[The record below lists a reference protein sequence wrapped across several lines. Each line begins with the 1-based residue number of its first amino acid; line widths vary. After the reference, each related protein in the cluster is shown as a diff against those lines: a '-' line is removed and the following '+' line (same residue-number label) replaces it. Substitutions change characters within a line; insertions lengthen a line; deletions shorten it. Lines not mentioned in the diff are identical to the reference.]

1 MLSTSNLLYSIAAFA
16 AVFDCAYSLLDTSSS
31 STVAVYWGQ
40 NSGNTGQQRL
50 SYYCDTY
57 VQQVFQL
64 AFVTRISGA
73 AGLPE
78 LDFANQESQCTVYP
92 GTNLLNCPQI
102 GEDIKRC
109 QQKGKTILISIGGAT
124 SPERGF
130 ASEAAAIEA
139 ANKMWQIFGPVDA
152 GNTAYRPFGDA
163 VIDGFDF
170 DFETSVTNM
179 VPFAN
184 QLRRLMDTS
193 AGRRYYLTVAPQCVF
208 PDVADQEMLN
218 GAVAFDAI
226 WVQFYNNYCGVNAF
240 SFGSMQQGAFNFD
253 LWDAWAKS
261 QSKNKQVK
269 VFIGLPGNVAAAGT
283 GYIGAEQL
291 REVVAWSKAFS
302 SFGGIM
308 VWDASSMSKPKEES
322 EVVSIVHR
330 VKMAE
335 DETSSVNLPS
345 ERLDGAASQREP
357 AQGLM
362 NRFFRRRGS
371 GKAES
376 EESESV
382 NSRSYRSKATLGI
395 LSDKETDEVP
405 GTVLLLSSNRNEPLG
420 LRHQQRRTSASSL
433 PNVIPGSRSS
443 SRTTAPQPKKTA
455 DGRIVLNPQPDDSV
469 NDPLNWPMWRRDAA
483 LLSLGFYC
491 LMGGGMTPILA
502 AGFNQ
507 VSESYGV
514 STQKVAYTTG
524 LYMLGLGVGSVIM
537 SPTAILWG
545 KRPVY
550 LLGATLFVLSA
561 VWCALSPNYPSLV
574 IARVFQGIAVSTVEC
589 LPSATIAEI
598 YFLHERAYRV
608 GIYTLLLLGGKNLVP
623 LVSAAIIGR
632 MGWRWVFWIVAI
644 IVGACLVL
652 LFFFVPETFWDRTPR
667 PRRSHKRPHMIQ
679 SVSDLLRGRQLH
691 HRLENPALNGDHI
704 SPAPRKSNKGHVG
717 FVEDPDQEG
726 NPVDKKERNLEDND
740 RILPSETPAEHNDQ
754 LVLADP
760 EKHDASLQIPAPA
773 VTRESD
779 SQRDLES
786 ARQPAVS
793 PARSESVGSAVPL
806 PPSQVYT
813 NRLREKPQIPFT
825 HYLRVWNGRIS
836 HDKWLRVAMRPFILF
851 AYPAVLWSSVV
862 YALSVGWL
870 IVLSESV
877 AHLYQGPH
885 GYNFTPLQT
894 GLIYISPFVGGLLG
908 TAVAG
913 KVSDVIVRFMSRRN
927 GGVYEPEFRLV
938 MAIPIALSTSAGLM
952 AFGWSTEEKDSWIVP
967 TIFFGL
973 ISFGCCL
980 GSTTSITFCVDSYR
994 QYAGEALVTLN
1005 WSKNVFHG
1013 LIFSLF
1019 IVDWLEADGAR
1030 TVFLALGGIQLGCLF
1045 FTIPMYI
1052 YGKRARMWTVR
1063 KCLMEKF

>member
-1 MLSTSNLLYSIAAFA
+1 MCFCIR
-16 AVFDCAYSLLDTSSS
+16 VF
-31 STVAVYWGQ
+31 
-40 NSGNTGQQRL
+40 R
-50 SYYCDTY
+50 
-57 VQQVFQL
+57 
-64 AFVTRISGA
+64 
-73 AGLPE
+73 
-78 LDFANQESQCTVYP
+78 
-92 GTNLLNCPQI
+92 
-102 GEDIKRC
+102 
-109 QQKGKTILISIGGAT
+109 
-124 SPERGF
+124 
-130 ASEAAAIEA
+130 
-139 ANKMWQIFGPVDA
+139 
-152 GNTAYRPFGDA
+152 
-163 VIDGFDF
+163 
-170 DFETSVTNM
+170 
-179 VPFAN
+179 
-184 QLRRLMDTS
+184 
-193 AGRRYYLTVAPQCVF
+193 
-208 PDVADQEMLN
+208 
-218 GAVAFDAI
+218 
-226 WVQFYNNYCGVNAF
+226 
-240 SFGSMQQGAFNFD
+240 
-253 LWDAWAKS
+253 
-261 QSKNKQVK
+261 
-269 VFIGLPGNVAAAGT
+269 
-283 GYIGAEQL
+283 
-291 REVVAWSKAFS
+291 
-302 SFGGIM
+302 
-308 VWDASSMSKPKEES
+308 SKPKEP
-322 EVVSIVHR
+322 EVVSVAHR

-345 ERLDGAASQREP
+345 EHLDGSASQHEP
-357 AQGLM
+357 VQGLL
-362 NRFFRRRGS
+362 NRLFRRRGS

-382 NSRSYRSKATLGI
+382 NNRSYRSKATLGI

-469 NDPLNWPMWRRDAA
+469 NDPLNWPVWRRDAA

-574 IARVFQGIAVSTVEC
+574 IARIFQGIAVSTVEC

-667 PRRSHKRPHMIQ
+667 PRRSHKRPHMIR

-691 HRLENPALNGDHI
+691 RRLENPALNGDPI

-717 FVEDPDQEG
+717 FAEDQDQEG
-726 NPVDKKERNLEDND
+726 NPVDEKERNLEDHD
-740 RILPSETPAEHNDQ
+740 RILPSEMPAEHNGQ
-754 LVLADP
+754 LALADP

-786 ARQPAVS
+786 AREPAVS

-825 HYLRVWNGRIS
+825 HYLRVWNGRMS

-913 KVSDVIVRFMSRRN
+913 KVSDVIVRYMSRRN